1 MLMPVVPTWLCCWFS
16 WCPYFHYSWNGRRR
30 LPYLRWGSWIWICL
44 WWSSYYADPEAEW
57 KAFHIC
63 TADGAAGLAKYSF
76 LCPNG
81 TLFNQNYFICDWWF
95 NLDCSAA
102 EDYYSLKNEITA
114 LPRMKALAEAAAAD
128 IQKNMAPY
136 WREICCLIFCC
147 RYTSCPSYLWS
158 LWP

>member
-1 MLMPVVPTWLCCWFS
+1 MA
-16 WCPYFHYSWNGRRR
+16 G
-30 LPYLRWGSWIWICL
+30 
-44 WWSSYYADPEAEW
+44 
-57 KAFHIC
+57 
-63 TADGAAGLAKYSF
+63 GLAKYRF

-136 WREICCLIFCC
+136 
-147 RYTSCPSYLWS
+147 
-158 LWP
+158 